1 MESRPKK
8 LAEAIKKK
16 KVHVPQMANF
26 ANEKDFL
33 DSLSE
38 KEIATLF
45 DALKE
50 QYGRDIFG
58 QGYIYKIIDD
68 SELADVERLTKEEK
82 ENGID
87 TSKNYFVPY
96 DKGDKDGNRW
106 YLETPFA
113 IAWSKENVQF
123 LKTNSGKKG
132 EGMPVVRN
140 PQFYFREGFCW
151 NNVLN
156 PKARLLKAKLKLASV
171 NDVGSMSLMPI
182 LEELS
187 SKFIIG
193 LLNSN
198 LIFDYYREFVNCTVN
213 IQINDI
219 RQIPIV
225 IPQKEQLKVF
235 ESLVDKAISIKKSAL
250 EIDSETDC
258 IDSNLLLIEDEIDHA
273 VLSLYRI

>member
-1 MESRPKK
+1 M
-8 LAEAIKKK
+8 
-16 KVHVPQMANF
+16 V
-26 ANEKDFL
+26 D
-33 DSLSE
+33 
-38 KEIATLF
+38 
-45 DALKE
+45 
-50 QYGRDIFG
+50 G
-58 QGYIYKIIDD
+58 
-68 SELADVERLTKEEK
+68 KEESI
-82 ENGID
+82 N
-87 TSKNYFVPY
+87 S
-96 DKGDKDGNRW
+96 
-106 YLETPFA
+106 
-113 IAWSKENVQF
+113 VQF

-171 NDVGSMSLMPI
+171 NDVGAMSLMPI
-182 LEELS
+182 LPELS

-225 IPQKEQLKVF
+225 VPQKVELKTF

-250 EIDSETDC
+250 EIDSETDR
-258 IDSNLLLIEDEIDHA
+258 IDTNLLLVENEIDNA

>member
-1 MESRPKK
+1 M
-8 LAEAIKKK
+8 
-16 KVHVPQMANF
+16 
-26 ANEKDFL
+26 
-33 DSLSE
+33 
-38 KEIATLF
+38 
-45 DALKE
+45 
-50 QYGRDIFG
+50 
-58 QGYIYKIIDD
+58 
-68 SELADVERLTKEEK
+68 
-82 ENGID
+82 
-87 TSKNYFVPY
+87 
-96 DKGDKDGNRW
+96 
-106 YLETPFA
+106 
-113 IAWSKENVQF
+113 
-123 LKTNSGKKG
+123 
-132 EGMPVVRN
+132 
-140 PQFYFREGFCW
+140 
-151 NNVLN
+151 LN

>member
-1 MESRPKK
+1 M
-8 LAEAIKKK
+8 
-16 KVHVPQMANF
+16 
-26 ANEKDFL
+26 
-33 DSLSE
+33 
-38 KEIATLF
+38 
-45 DALKE
+45 
-50 QYGRDIFG
+50 
-58 QGYIYKIIDD
+58 
-68 SELADVERLTKEEK
+68 
-82 ENGID
+82 
-87 TSKNYFVPY
+87 
-96 DKGDKDGNRW
+96 
-106 YLETPFA
+106 
-113 IAWSKENVQF
+113 
-123 LKTNSGKKG
+123 
-132 EGMPVVRN
+132 
-140 PQFYFREGFCW
+140 
-151 NNVLN
+151 LN

-235 ESLVDKAISIKKSAL
+235 ESLVAKAISIIKSAL

>member
-1 MESRPKK
+1 M
-8 LAEAIKKK
+8 
-16 KVHVPQMANF
+16 
-26 ANEKDFL
+26 
-33 DSLSE
+33 
-38 KEIATLF
+38 
-45 DALKE
+45 
-50 QYGRDIFG
+50 
-58 QGYIYKIIDD
+58 
-68 SELADVERLTKEEK
+68 
-82 ENGID
+82 
-87 TSKNYFVPY
+87 
-96 DKGDKDGNRW
+96 
-106 YLETPFA
+106 
-113 IAWSKENVQF
+113 
-123 LKTNSGKKG
+123 
-132 EGMPVVRN
+132 
-140 PQFYFREGFCW
+140 
-151 NNVLN
+151 LN

-235 ESLVDKAISIKKSAL
+235 ESLVDKAINIKKSAL
-250 EIDSETDC
+250 ELDSETDC

>member
-1 MESRPKK
+1 
-8 LAEAIKKK
+8 
-16 KVHVPQMANF
+16 
-26 ANEKDFL
+26 
-33 DSLSE
+33 
-38 KEIATLF
+38 
-45 DALKE
+45 
-50 QYGRDIFG
+50 
-58 QGYIYKIIDD
+58 
-68 SELADVERLTKEEK
+68 
-82 ENGID
+82 
-87 TSKNYFVPY
+87 
-96 DKGDKDGNRW
+96 
-106 YLETPFA
+106 
-113 IAWSKENVQF
+113 
-123 LKTNSGKKG
+123 
-132 EGMPVVRN
+132 
-140 PQFYFREGFCW
+140 
-151 NNVLN
+151 
-156 PKARLLKAKLKLASV
+156 
-171 NDVGSMSLMPI
+171 MSLMPI

-225 IPQKEQLKVF
+225 IPKKEQLKVF

>member
-1 MESRPKK
+1 M
-8 LAEAIKKK
+8 
-16 KVHVPQMANF
+16 V
-26 ANEKDFL
+26 D
-33 DSLSE
+33 
-38 KEIATLF
+38 
-45 DALKE
+45 
-50 QYGRDIFG
+50 G
-58 QGYIYKIIDD
+58 
-68 SELADVERLTKEEK
+68 KEESI
-82 ENGID
+82 N
-87 TSKNYFVPY
+87 SV
-96 DKGDKDGNRW
+96 R
-106 YLETPFA
+106 
-113 IAWSKENVQF
+113 F
-123 LKTNSGKKG
+123 LKTDPKARYQGYS
-132 EGMPVVRN
+132 
-140 PQFYFREGFCW
+140 FYFREGFCW

-171 NDVGSMSLMPI
+171 NDVGAMSLIPI
-182 LEELS
+182 LPELS

-225 IPQKEQLKVF
+225 VPQKVELKTF

-258 IDSNLLLIEDEIDHA
+258 IDTNLLLVEKEIDNA

>member
-1 MESRPKK
+1 M
-8 LAEAIKKK
+8 
-16 KVHVPQMANF
+16 V
-26 ANEKDFL
+26 D
-33 DSLSE
+33 
-38 KEIATLF
+38 
-45 DALKE
+45 
-50 QYGRDIFG
+50 G
-58 QGYIYKIIDD
+58 
-68 SELADVERLTKEEK
+68 KEESI
-82 ENGID
+82 N
-87 TSKNYFVPY
+87 S
-96 DKGDKDGNRW
+96 
-106 YLETPFA
+106 
-113 IAWSKENVQF
+113 VQF
-123 LKTNSGKKG
+123 LKTDPKARYQGYS
-132 EGMPVVRN
+132 
-140 PQFYFREGFCW
+140 FYFREGFCW

-171 NDVGSMSLMPI
+171 NDVGAMSLMPI
-182 LEELS
+182 LPELS

-225 IPQKEQLKVF
+225 VPQMVELKTF

-258 IDSNLLLIEDEIDHA
+258 IDTNLLLVENEIDNA

>member
-1 MESRPKK
+1 MKK
-8 LAEAIKKK
+8 
-16 KVHVPQMANF
+16 
-26 ANEKDFL
+26 
-33 DSLSE
+33 
-38 KEIATLF
+38 
-45 DALKE
+45 
-50 QYGRDIFG
+50 
-58 QGYIYKIIDD
+58 
-68 SELADVERLTKEEK
+68 
-82 ENGID
+82 
-87 TSKNYFVPY
+87 
-96 DKGDKDGNRW
+96 
-106 YLETPFA
+106 
-113 IAWSKENVQF
+113 
-123 LKTNSGKKG
+123 
-132 EGMPVVRN
+132 
-140 PQFYFREGFCW
+140 EGFCW

>member
-1 MESRPKK
+1 M
-8 LAEAIKKK
+8 
-16 KVHVPQMANF
+16 
-26 ANEKDFL
+26 
-33 DSLSE
+33 
-38 KEIATLF
+38 
-45 DALKE
+45 
-50 QYGRDIFG
+50 
-58 QGYIYKIIDD
+58 
-68 SELADVERLTKEEK
+68 
-82 ENGID
+82 
-87 TSKNYFVPY
+87 
-96 DKGDKDGNRW
+96 
-106 YLETPFA
+106 
-113 IAWSKENVQF
+113 
-123 LKTNSGKKG
+123 
-132 EGMPVVRN
+132 
-140 PQFYFREGFCW
+140 
-151 NNVLN
+151 LN

-273 VLSLYRI
+273 VLSLIEYNLSTALSSSNCLSLSFSSAISAEISEENMAF

>member
-1 MESRPKK
+1 MNK
-8 LAEAIKKK
+8 
-16 KVHVPQMANF
+16 
-26 ANEKDFL
+26 
-33 DSLSE
+33 
-38 KEIATLF
+38 
-45 DALKE
+45 
-50 QYGRDIFG
+50 
-58 QGYIYKIIDD
+58 
-68 SELADVERLTKEEK
+68 
-82 ENGID
+82 
-87 TSKNYFVPY
+87 
-96 DKGDKDGNRW
+96 
-106 YLETPFA
+106 
-113 IAWSKENVQF
+113 
-123 LKTNSGKKG
+123 
-132 EGMPVVRN
+132 
-140 PQFYFREGFCW
+140 EGFCW

-171 NDVGSMSLMPI
+171 NDVGAMSLMPT
-182 LEELS
+182 LGELS

-225 IPQKEQLKVF
+225 MPQREELYVI

-258 IDSNLLLIEDEIDHA
+258 IDTNLILVEHDIDNA

>member
-1 MESRPKK
+1 M
-8 LAEAIKKK
+8 
-16 KVHVPQMANF
+16 
-26 ANEKDFL
+26 
-33 DSLSE
+33 
-38 KEIATLF
+38 
-45 DALKE
+45 
-50 QYGRDIFG
+50 
-58 QGYIYKIIDD
+58 
-68 SELADVERLTKEEK
+68 
-82 ENGID
+82 
-87 TSKNYFVPY
+87 
-96 DKGDKDGNRW
+96 
-106 YLETPFA
+106 
-113 IAWSKENVQF
+113 
-123 LKTNSGKKG
+123 
-132 EGMPVVRN
+132 
-140 PQFYFREGFCW
+140 
-151 NNVLN
+151 LN

-225 IPQKEQLKVF
+225 IPQKEQLKEF

>member
-1 MESRPKK
+1 M
-8 LAEAIKKK
+8 
-16 KVHVPQMANF
+16 V
-26 ANEKDFL
+26 D
-33 DSLSE
+33 
-38 KEIATLF
+38 
-45 DALKE
+45 
-50 QYGRDIFG
+50 G
-58 QGYIYKIIDD
+58 
-68 SELADVERLTKEEK
+68 KEESI
-82 ENGID
+82 N
-87 TSKNYFVPY
+87 S
-96 DKGDKDGNRW
+96 
-106 YLETPFA
+106 
-113 IAWSKENVQF
+113 VQF

-171 NDVGSMSLMPI
+171 NDVGAMSLMPI
-182 LEELS
+182 LPELS

-225 IPQKEQLKVF
+225 VPQKVELKTF

-258 IDSNLLLIEDEIDHA
+258 IDTNLLLVENEIDNA

>member
-1 MESRPKK
+1 M
-8 LAEAIKKK
+8 
-16 KVHVPQMANF
+16 
-26 ANEKDFL
+26 
-33 DSLSE
+33 
-38 KEIATLF
+38 
-45 DALKE
+45 
-50 QYGRDIFG
+50 
-58 QGYIYKIIDD
+58 
-68 SELADVERLTKEEK
+68 
-82 ENGID
+82 
-87 TSKNYFVPY
+87 
-96 DKGDKDGNRW
+96 
-106 YLETPFA
+106 
-113 IAWSKENVQF
+113 
-123 LKTNSGKKG
+123 KTNSGKKG

-171 NDVGSMSLMPI
+171 NDVGAMSLMPI
-182 LEELS
+182 LPELS

-225 IPQKEQLKVF
+225 VPQKVELKTF
-235 ESLVDKAISIKKSAL
+235 EGLVDKAISIKKSAL

-258 IDSNLLLIEDEIDHA
+258 IDTNLLLVENEIDNA

>member
-1 MESRPKK
+1 
-8 LAEAIKKK
+8 
-16 KVHVPQMANF
+16 
-26 ANEKDFL
+26 
-33 DSLSE
+33 
-38 KEIATLF
+38 
-45 DALKE
+45 
-50 QYGRDIFG
+50 
-58 QGYIYKIIDD
+58 
-68 SELADVERLTKEEK
+68 
-82 ENGID
+82 
-87 TSKNYFVPY
+87 
-96 DKGDKDGNRW
+96 
-106 YLETPFA
+106 
-113 IAWSKENVQF
+113 
-123 LKTNSGKKG
+123 
-132 EGMPVVRN
+132 MPVVRN

-171 NDVGSMSLMPI
+171 NDVGAMSLMPI
-182 LEELS
+182 LPELS

-225 IPQKEQLKVF
+225 VPQKVELKTF
-235 ESLVDKAISIKKSAL
+235 EGLVDKAISIKKSAL

-258 IDSNLLLIEDEIDHA
+258 IDTNLLLIENEIDNA